1 MQMLRHHFYQMCLVA
16 NILWGQIRHLK
27 KEKAVKFLVGKDIG
41 KVNCMKW
48 TGADIKDLISPKV
61 HLKTSITGVTLPLHC
76 MKASAQNVIVALQ
89 HCYRLYYTVRD
100 KFQRFLYF

>member
-1 MQMLRHHFYQMCLVA
+1 MFFVA

-61 HLKTSITGVTLPLHC
+61 HLKTSITGVTLPPFI
-76 MKASAQNVIVALQ
+76 A
-89 HCYRLYYTVRD
+89 
-100 KFQRFLYF
+100 